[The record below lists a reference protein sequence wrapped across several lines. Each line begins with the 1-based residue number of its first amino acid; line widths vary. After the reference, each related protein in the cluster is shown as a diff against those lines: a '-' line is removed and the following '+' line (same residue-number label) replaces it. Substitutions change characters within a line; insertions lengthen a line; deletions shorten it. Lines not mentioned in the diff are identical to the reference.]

1 MPTPACTCVSLHD
14 HGAGRCVQVSKKRGK
29 SAGIVER
36 LLVLLRENQE
46 QLQRYH
52 ALRTAMAQ
60 PPQLPDELLALDNSE
75 DSGDDDDGGGDGVSI
90 GGEEAERQPQREE
103 REGESEEEKEE
114 EGETGEEEKENEEE
128 EGGTV
133 ERCDS
138 ADASGR
144 SDVQDPKPR
153 VCSEREE
160 ARAARERV
168 QRQWDCAASRT
179 AARPA
184 PPTSPQHRRRRPPT
198 DPGERE
204 TSFSRTNRS
213 QRSKPPRWWA
223 TGVPCR
229 TTTPTGLPRR

>member
-114 EGETGEEEKENEEE
+114 EGETGEEEKENE
-128 EGGTV
+128 GNH
-133 ERCDS
+133 
-138 ADASGR
+138 A
-144 SDVQDPKPR
+144 
-153 VCSEREE
+153 
-160 ARAARERV
+160 
-168 QRQWDCAASRT
+168 
-179 AARPA
+179 
-184 PPTSPQHRRRRPPT
+184 
-198 DPGERE
+198 
-204 TSFSRTNRS
+204 
-213 QRSKPPRWWA
+213 
-223 TGVPCR
+223 CR
-229 TTTPTGLPRR
+229 TI

>member
-160 ARAARERV
+160 ARAARER
-168 QRQWDCAASRT
+168 QREADRQRIKALMPGTVDELVNGQVESLEANVSHLDHLI
-179 AARPA
+179 
-184 PPTSPQHRRRRPPT
+184 TSLQ
-198 DPGERE
+198 
-204 TSFSRTNRS
+204 
-213 QRSKPPRWWA
+213 
-223 TGVPCR
+223 
-229 TTTPTGLPRR
+229 TTFDMRDE